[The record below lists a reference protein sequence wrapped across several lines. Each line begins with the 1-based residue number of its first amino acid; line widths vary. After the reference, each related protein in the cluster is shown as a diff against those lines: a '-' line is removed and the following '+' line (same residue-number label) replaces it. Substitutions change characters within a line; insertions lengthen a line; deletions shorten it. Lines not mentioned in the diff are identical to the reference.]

1 MAQYFIIRH
10 IAWNFALI
18 ILQKNNFGVWYAK
31 CTVDFFLF
39 LRPVCV
45 GFKSMLLLLVH
56 SKRIHTYFYPSS
68 WILVLN
74 SNFSRAYTP
83 SVKKLETLIK
93 LWIYTWTLFN
103 ITQEVHNWKS
113 TLLSIHRVP
122 CDTFRVDC
130 IIECV
135 HLKSIDWLVSCVL
148 LSWFFGLWGW
158 RFKSTR
164 NHSIG
169 TVWAH
174 LQWE

>member
-56 SKRIHTYFYPSS
+56 SIRIHTYIYPSS

-74 SNFSRAYTP
+74 SNFSRAYTISEKARDTHQIMNIYVNIVQHYARSAQLEKYAALYP
-83 SVKKLETLIK
+83 SCAMWYISCRL
-93 LWIYTWTLFN
+93 YN
-103 ITQEVHNWKS
+103 
-113 TLLSIHRVP
+113 RMR
-122 CDTFRVDC
+122 TFEEYRLT
-130 IIECV
+130 CV
-135 HLKSIDWLVSCVL
+135 VCSFVMV
-148 LSWFFGLWGW
+148 F
-158 RFKSTR
+158 
-164 NHSIG
+164 
-169 TVWAH
+169 WA
-174 LQWE
+174 LGVAF